1 MRVFV
6 FVSHSPQNAIRR
18 VPGYIAALPAL
29 VTCNLE
35 GNPIEHLD
43 NGMTFTLT
51 QFNLKSSS
59 EMVKESWR
67 HHEQVV
73 TTVKCLCPAAA
84 WHGRSDG
91 AQHHTSQHAPHAA
104 HRAIDQRRFE
114 VIAMAV

>member
-1 MRVFV
+1 VRVFV

-35 GNPIEHLD
+35 GNPIENLD

-73 TTVKCLCPAAA
+73 TTVKVLVSRCRLAWAQRWGATPHVAARASRRTQGNRPA
-84 WHGRSDG
+84 
-91 AQHHTSQHAPHAA
+91 PL
-104 HRAIDQRRFE
+104 
-114 VIAMAV
+114 